1 MRYKTVIDSVGVR
14 VECSSAFE
22 QREILSK
29 LLEYASSSNS
39 SFFINYKDYIINPIT
54 GAFSREYFIYSHS
67 KALAS
72 ITTMSSQVGE
82 GRAQTVFYIKIVFAG
97 IKNYNEL
104 TDTLSLLCMLSITSW
119 LSANGYNLVLTE
131 FDLAIDIFHSSFEN
145 VMGLCVKRVPNV
157 KYYEPDEEQTYDQTA
172 YIEKINLKR
181 KDHVSSRAYVY
192 NKQTKEELDESIIRF
207 ELKLQPG
214 WFNNKKT
221 SNFYEMLLAIYAA
234 LDKYAVM
241 YFEDINAKSF
251 IAQQYTNI
259 INSDIKNKSRKL
271 KGLELD
277 PYRLHPDTKFIEQFL
292 SSILFT
298 KDFHTNL
305 NDEWFV
311 KSVLATLNN

>member
-14 VECSSAFE
+14 IECNSAIE
-22 QREILSK
+22 QREILSN
-29 LLEYASSSNS
+29 LLEYAGSSNP
-39 SFFINYKDYIINPIT
+39 SFFISYKDYIINPVT
-54 GAFSREYFIYSHS
+54 GAFNREYFIYSHS

-72 ITTMSSQVGE
+72 ITTMSSQVGK
-82 GRAQTVFYIKIVFAG
+82 GRVQTVFFIKIVFAG
-97 IKNYNEL
+97 IKSYHEL
-104 TDTLSLLCMLSITSW
+104 TDNLSLLCMLSIASW
-119 LSANGYNLVLTE
+119 LSANGYILALTE
-131 FDLAIDIFHSSFEN
+131 LDIAIDIFESSFDN

-181 KDHVSSRAYVY
+181 KEHVSSRAYTY
-192 NKQTKEELDESIIRF
+192 NKQFKEELDESIVRF
-207 ELKLQPG
+207 ELKLQPS

-221 SNFYEMLLAIYAA
+221 SNFYELLLSIFAA

-251 IAQQYTNI
+251 IAQQYTDI

-277 PYRLHPDTKFIEQFL
+277 SYRLHCFL
-292 SSILFT
+292 QKISILIWM
-298 KDFHTNL
+298 KNGLLNL
-305 NDEWFV
+305 Y
-311 KSVLATLNN
+311 